1 LNEELIFLYFD
12 KFKIQ
17 NPKSKM
23 ANNAGIIGMGH
34 AYPSGIL
41 TNADLEKIVETSDEW
56 IFSRTGI
63 KQRHKAADNEYT
75 SQFGVLAAKLA
86 LDRAGLK
93 PEDIEIIICATTTP
107 DQIMP
112 STGALIQAQIGATNA
127 AGMDV
132 FAACSGFLYGLTMVE
147 SMIKTGQIRY
157 ALVIGAE
164 VLTKYVDY
172 TDRSTCVIFGDGAG
186 AAVLGP
192 VSEDKGILA
201 TKIRSDGRYE
211 EQLYAPGGGTK
222 LGTTHETIDN
232 REHFFKMKGNELFKI
247 AVRSMTEI
255 SGEMLEKAGYT
266 VDDVDLVIPHQANQR
281 ITDAVASRLGV
292 PEEKVYSNI
301 AELGNTSS
309 ASIPIAL
316 DECIQSGK
324 VKEGSLVLLT
334 AFGGGV
340 TWGGTLIRF

>member
-1 LNEELIFLYFD
+1 
-12 KFKIQ
+12 
-17 NPKSKM
+17 M

-34 AYPSGIL
+34 AYPEGIL

-56 IFSRTGI
+56 ITSRTGI

-75 SQFGVLAAKLA
+75 SQFGTKAAQQA
-86 LDRAGLK
+86 LERAGLK
-93 PEDIEIIICATTTP
+93 AEDIDIIVCATTTP

-112 STGALIQAQIGATNA
+112 STGALIQAQLGAVNA

-132 FAACSGFLYGLTMVE
+132 FAACSGFLYGITMVE
-147 SMIKTGQIRY
+147 SMIRTGQIRY

-172 TDRSTCVIFGDGAG
+172 TDRGTCVIFGDGAG

-192 VSEDKGILA
+192 VEEGKGILA

-222 LGTTHETIDN
+222 LGTSHETIDN
-232 REHFFKMKGNELFKI
+232 REHFFKMKGNELFKV
-247 AVRSMTEI
+247 AVRSMADI
-255 SGEMLEKAGYT
+255 SKEMLDKTGYT
-266 VDDVDLVIPHQANQR
+266 VEDVDIVIPHQANQR

-301 AELGNTSS
+301 AYHGNTSS
-309 ASIPIAL
+309 ASIPIAM
-316 DECIQSGK
+316 DECIESGK
-324 VKEGSLVLLT
+324 IKEGSLVLLT

-340 TWGGTLIRF
+340 TWGGTVIRF

>member
-1 LNEELIFLYFD
+1 MTER
-12 KFKIQ
+12 
-17 NPKSKM
+17 
-23 ANNAGIIGMGH
+23 NAGIIGMGH
-34 AYPSGIL
+34 SYPDGIL

-56 IFSRTGI
+56 ITSRTGI
-63 KQRHKAADNEYT
+63 KQRHKAADDEYT
-75 SQFGVLAAKLA
+75 SMFGTAAAKQA
-86 LDRAGLK
+86 LERAELE
-93 PEDIEIIICATTTP
+93 PTDIQLIVCATTTP

-112 STGALIQAQIGATNA
+112 STGALIQAQLGATNA
-127 AGMDV
+127 AGMDI

-147 SMIKTGQIRY
+147 SMIRTAQIEH

-172 TDRSTCVIFGDGAG
+172 TDRGTCVIFGDGAG

-192 VSEDKGILA
+192 VEKGKGILA

-222 LGTTHETIDN
+222 LGTTHETIDQGM
-232 REHFFKMKGNELFKI
+232 HFFKMKGNELFKV
-247 AVRSMTEI
+247 AVRSMAEI
-255 SGEMLEKAGYT
+255 SAEMLERAGLT
-266 VDDVDLVIPHQANQR
+266 VDDVDIVIPHQANQR

-292 PEEKVYSNI
+292 DETKVYSNI

-309 ASIPIAL
+309 ASIPIAM
-316 DECIQSGK
+316 DECIQSGRI
-324 VKEGSLVLLT
+324 KEGSTVLLT

-340 TWGGTLIRF
+340 TWGGTVLRF

>member
-1 LNEELIFLYFD
+1 MN
-12 KFKIQ
+12 Q
-17 NPKSKM
+17 
-23 ANNAGIIGMGH
+23 NAGIIGMGH
-34 AYPSGIL
+34 AYPSGVL
-41 TNADLEKIVETSDEW
+41 TNADLERLVDTSDEW
-56 IFSRTGI
+56 IQTRTGI
-63 KQRHKAADNEYT
+63 KQRHKAADDEYT
-75 SQFGVLAAKLA
+75 SQFAVLAATQA
-86 LDRAGLK
+86 VSRAGLK

-112 STGALIQAQIGATNA
+112 STGALVQAEIGATNA

-147 SMIKTGQIRY
+147 SMIRTGQIKH

-186 AAVLGP
+186 AAVLAP
-192 VSEDKGILA
+192 VEENKGILA
-201 TKIRSDGRYE
+201 TKIRSDGRFA
-211 EQLYAPGGGTK
+211 EQLYAPGGGTR
-222 LGTTHETIDN
+222 LGTTHATIDN
-232 REHFFKMKGNELFKI
+232 RDHFFKMKGNELFKI
-247 AVRSMTEI
+247 AVRSMAEI
-255 SGEMLEKAGYT
+255 SKEMLDRAGYT

-281 ITDAVASRLGV
+281 ITDAVASRLNI

-301 AELGNTSS
+301 AEHGNTSS

-316 DECIQSGK
+316 DECLQSGK
-324 VKEGSLVLLT
+324 IKEGNLVLMT

-340 TWGGTLIRF
+340 TWGATLIRF

>member
-1 LNEELIFLYFD
+1 
-12 KFKIQ
+12 
-17 NPKSKM
+17 M
-23 ANNAGIIGMGH
+23 TATNAGIIGMGH

-56 IFSRTGI
+56 ITTRTGI
-63 KQRHKAADNEYT
+63 KQRHKAAENEYT
-75 SQFGVLAAKLA
+75 SQFGTLAAKQA
-86 LDRAGLK
+86 LERANLN
-93 PEDIEIIICATTTP
+93 PTDIDIIVCATTTP

-112 STGALIQAQIGATNA
+112 STGALIQAQLGAHNA

-147 SMIKTGQIRY
+147 SMIRTEQIKY

-172 TDRSTCVIFGDGAG
+172 TDRGTCVIFGDGAG
-186 AAVLGP
+186 AAVVGAVP
-192 VSEDKGILA
+192 KEKGILA

-211 EQLYAPGGGTK
+211 EQLYSPGGGTRM
-222 LGTTHETIDN
+222 GTSYKTID
-232 REHFFKMKGNELFKI
+232 EGMHFFKMKGNELFKV
-247 AVRSMTEI
+247 AVRSMADI
-255 SGEMLEKAGYT
+255 SAEMLAKAGYT

-301 AELGNTSS
+301 AEHGNTSS
-309 ASIPIAL
+309 ASIPIAI
-316 DECIQSGK
+316 DECIQAGK
-324 VKEGSLVLLT
+324 IKEGDLVLLT

-340 TWGGTLIRF
+340 TWGATVVRF

>member
-1 LNEELIFLYFD
+1 MTD
-12 KFKIQ
+12 Q
-17 NPKSKM
+17 
-23 ANNAGIIGMGH
+23 NAGILGMGH
-34 AYPSGIL
+34 AYPEGIL

-56 IFSRTGI
+56 ITSRTGI

-75 SQFGVLAAKLA
+75 SQFGTAAAKMA
-86 LDRAGLK
+86 LERAGLQ
-93 PEDIEIIICATTTP
+93 PTDIDLIVCATTTP

-112 STGALIQAQIGATNA
+112 STGALIQAQLGATNA
-127 AGMDV
+127 AGMDI
-132 FAACSGFLYGLTMVE
+132 FAACSGFIYGLTMVE
-147 SMIKTGQIRY
+147 SMIRTGQIRY

-172 TDRSTCVIFGDGAG
+172 TDRGTCVIFGDGAG
-186 AAVLGP
+186 AAVIGP
-192 VSEDKGILA
+192 VPAGKGILA
-201 TKIRSDGRYE
+201 TKIKSDGRYE

-222 LGTTHETIDN
+222 LGTTHETIDG
-232 REHFFKMKGNELFKI
+232 RMHFFKMKGNELFKV
-247 AVRSMTEI
+247 AVRSMADI
-255 SGEMLEKAGYT
+255 SAEMLEKAGYS
-266 VDDVDLVIPHQANQR
+266 VEDVDIVIPHQANQR

-292 PEEKVYSNI
+292 PDEKVYSNI

-324 VKEGSLVLLT
+324 VKEGDLVLLT

-340 TWGGTLIRF
+340 TWGATVIRF

>member
-1 LNEELIFLYFD
+1 MT
-12 KFKIQ
+12 Q
-17 NPKSKM
+17 H
-23 ANNAGIIGMGH
+23 NAGILGMGH
-34 AYPSGIL
+34 AYPEGIL

-56 IFSRTGI
+56 ITTRTGI

-75 SQFGVLAAKLA
+75 SQFGTTAARMA

-93 PEDIEIIICATTTP
+93 PDEIDIIICATTTP

-112 STGALIQAQIGATNA
+112 STGALIQAQIGASNA

-147 SMIKTGQIRY
+147 SMIRTGQIKN
-157 ALVIGAE
+157 ALVVGAE

-172 TDRSTCVIFGDGAG
+172 TDRGTCVIFGDGAG

-192 VSEDKGILA
+192 VNSGRGILA
-201 TKIRSDGRYE
+201 TKIKSDGRYE
-211 EQLYAPGGGTK
+211 EQLFAPGGGTK
-222 LGTTHETIDN
+222 LGTTHATIDN
-232 REHFFKMKGNELFKI
+232 GMHFFKMKGNELFKV
-247 AVRSMTEI
+247 AVRSMAEI
-255 SGEMLEKAGYT
+255 SAEMLEKAGLT
-266 VDDVDLVIPHQANQR
+266 IDDIDLVIPHQVNQR

-301 AELGNTSS
+301 AEHGNTSS
-309 ASIPIAL
+309 ASIPIAM
-316 DECIQSGK
+316 DECIESGRI
-324 VKEGSLVLLT
+324 KEGDTVLLT

-340 TWGGTLIRF
+340 TWGSTILKF

>member
-1 LNEELIFLYFD
+1 
-12 KFKIQ
+12 
-17 NPKSKM
+17 M
-23 ANNAGIIGMGH
+23 TTHNAGIIGMGH

-41 TNADLEKIVETSDEW
+41 TNADLEKMVETSDDW
-56 IFSRTGI
+56 ITSRTGI
-63 KQRHKAADNEYT
+63 KQRHKAREDEYT
-75 SQFGVLAAKLA
+75 SQFGSLAANQA
-86 LDRAGLK
+86 IERAGI
-93 PEDIEIIICATTTP
+93 DVSEIDLIVCATTTP

-112 STGALIQAQIGATNA
+112 STGALIQAQIGAVNA

-147 SMIKTGQIRY
+147 SMIRTGQIRY

-172 TDRSTCVIFGDGAG
+172 TDRGTCVIFGDGAG

-192 VSEDKGILA
+192 VHEGKGILA
-201 TKIRSDGRYE
+201 TKIKSDGRYE

-222 LGTTHETIDN
+222 LGTTHKTIDD
-232 REHFFKMKGNELFKI
+232 REHFFKMKGNELFKV
-247 AVRSMTEI
+247 AVRSMADI
-255 SGEMLEKAGYT
+255 SAEMVAKAGYT
-266 VDDVDLVIPHQANQR
+266 VDDIDLVVPHQANQR

-301 AELGNTSS
+301 AEMGNTSS

-324 VKEGSLVLLT
+324 IKEGSLVLLT

-340 TWGGTLIRF
+340 TWGGTVVRF

>member
-1 LNEELIFLYFD
+1 
-12 KFKIQ
+12 
-17 NPKSKM
+17 M
-23 ANNAGIIGMGH
+23 NNAGILGMGH
-34 AYPSGIL
+34 AYPEGIL

-56 IFSRTGI
+56 ITTRTGI

-75 SQFGVLAAKLA
+75 SQFGTAAAKMA
-86 LDRAGLK
+86 LERAGLK
-93 PEDIEIIICATTTP
+93 AEDIDIILCATTTP

-112 STGALIQAQIGATNA
+112 STGALIQAQLGAVNA

-147 SMIKTGQIRY
+147 SMIRTGQIRY

-172 TDRSTCVIFGDGAG
+172 TDRGTCVIFGDGAG

-192 VSEDKGILA
+192 VAEGKGILA
-201 TKIRSDGRYE
+201 TKIKSDGRYE

-232 REHFFKMKGNELFKI
+232 REHFFKMKGNELFKV
-247 AVRSMTEI
+247 AVRSMADI
-255 SGEMLEKAGYT
+255 SKEMLDKTGYT
-266 VDDVDLVIPHQANQR
+266 VEDVDIVIPHQANQR

-301 AELGNTSS
+301 AYHGNTSS
-309 ASIPIAL
+309 ASIPIAM
-316 DECIQSGK
+316 DECIESGK
-324 VKEGSLVLLT
+324 IKEGSLVLLT

-340 TWGGTLIRF
+340 TWGGTVIRF